1 MNEPNPR
8 PTAFNALYSRYASP
22 EMMRVFSAEHRYRT
36 WRRVWISLAESQSE
50 LGLPINAEQIEALT
64 AVADDLDLERVA
76 EIERQTRHD
85 VVAHVRHFAEQAD
98 AHAEAQ
104 AGGIL
109 HLGAT
114 SAFVT
119 DNADAVLLT
128 EGLELL
134 AAKLATVCDRWVEF
148 AVQHKELPCLA
159 YTHFQPAQLTTV
171 GKRATLWLQDVLIDF
186 SAVRALVD
194 EWPCR
199 GAKGTTGTQAS
210 YLELFEGDHDKV
222 RALDRAIADKLGFVR
237 SMPVT
242 GQTYSRKLDSHLLN
256 TLAGIGESAHKC
268 GTDIRLLQGVG
279 ELAEPF
285 GKSQVGSS
293 AMAYKRNPIRTE
305 RMCSLSRRLLSDA
318 ANGPMTTAVQ
328 WLERSLDDSA
338 NRRLVLTDA
347 MLTADAVLNLAG
359 YIAGGLTVD
368 ERVVTARVERE
379 LPFMVTEKLLMEA
392 VLRGGDRQELH
403 EAIRVH
409 SLTAQE
415 QVAEGGDNPLL
426 DSIADD
432 ERFQM
437 TREEI
442 DGWLD
447 PQRFV
452 GRAPQQ
458 VDEFLEEVVKPTLI
472 GAPRAEMEEPAV

>member
-1 MNEPNPR
+1 MSEAGQR
-8 PTAFNALYSRYASP
+8 PGALNALYSRYASP
-22 EMMRVFSAEHRYRT
+22 EMQRLFSAEYRFTT
-36 WRRVWISLAESQSE
+36 WRRVWIVLAEAQSE
-50 LGLPINAEQIEALT
+50 LGLPISKEQVAALR
-64 AVADDLDLERVA
+64 AAQDNLDLERVA
-76 EIERQTRHD
+76 EIERETRHD
-85 VVAHVRHFAEQAD
+85 VVAHLRHYAEQVD
-98 AHAEAQ
+98 AETPVG

-119 DNADAVLLT
+119 DNADAILLQG
-128 EGLELL
+128 GLELL
-134 AAKLATVCDRWVEF
+134 AAKLATVCDRWAAF
-148 AVQHKELPCLA
+148 ADRHKNLPCLA

-171 GKRATLWLQDVLIDF
+171 GKRATLWLQDFLIDF

-210 YLELFEGDHDKV
+210 FLELFAGDHDKV
-222 RALDRAIADKLGFVR
+222 RALDRAIAERLGFMR
-237 SMPVT
+237 SIPVS
-242 GQTYSRKLDSHLLN
+242 GQTYTRKLDSRVLA

-305 RMCSLSRRLLSDA
+305 RMCSLARRLLSDA
-318 ANGPMTTAVQ
+318 ANGPMTAAVQ

-359 YIAGGLTVD
+359 YIAGGLSVD
-368 ERVVTARVERE
+368 ERAVAARVERE
-379 LPFMVTEKLLMEA
+379 LPFMATEKLLMEA

-409 SLTAQE
+409 SLAAQE
-415 QVAEGGDNPLL
+415 VVAGDGDNPLL
-426 DSIADD
+426 DSIAGD
-432 ERFQM
+432 ERFAM
-437 TREEI
+437 SREEI
-442 DGWLD
+442 DAWLD

-452 GRAPQQ
+452 GRSPQQ
-458 VDEFLEEVVKPTLI
+458 VDEFLLGIMQPTLD
-472 GAPRAEMEEPAV
+472 GAPRAEMEDPVV

>member
-1 MNEPNPR
+1 MSNEQ
-8 PTAFNALYSRYASP
+8 PTALNALYSRYASP
-22 EMMRVFSAEHRYRT
+22 EMARLFSADYRYTT
-36 WRRVWISLAESQSE
+36 WRRVWIALAESQSE
-50 LGLPINAEQIEALT
+50 LGLPISEEQVQALR
-64 AVADDLDLERVA
+64 AAQDNLDLERVA
-76 EIERQTRHD
+76 ELERETRHD
-85 VVAHVRHFAEQAD
+85 VVAHLRHYAEQVD
-98 AHAEAQ
+98 AETPVG

-119 DNADAVLLT
+119 DNTDAVLLQA
-128 EGLELL
+128 GLELL
-134 AAKLATVCDRWVEF
+134 AAKLATVCDRWAAF
-148 AVQHKELPCLA
+148 ADQHKELPCLA

-171 GKRATLWLQDVLIDF
+171 GKRAVLWLQDFLLDYGAVSVLAMD
-186 SAVRALVD
+186 
-194 EWPCR
+194 WPCR

-210 YLELFEGDHDKV
+210 FLELFKGDHDKV
-222 RALDRAIADKLGFVR
+222 RQLDTLFADKLGFAR
-237 SMPVT
+237 SLPVT
-242 GQTYSRKLDSHLLN
+242 GQTYTRKLDSRLLN
-256 TLAGIGESAHKC
+256 VLAGIGESAHKC

-285 GKSQVGSS
+285 GNRQVGSS

-305 RMCSLSRRLLSDA
+305 RMCSLARRLLSDA

-359 YIAGGLTVD
+359 YIAGGLSVN
-368 ERVVTARVERE
+368 EPAVSSRVSRE
-379 LPFMVTEKLLMEA
+379 LPFMATEKLLMEA

-409 SLTAQE
+409 SLAAQE
-415 QVAEGGDNPLL
+415 VVAAGGDNPLM
-426 DSIADD
+426 DSIAGD
-432 ERFQM
+432 ESFRM
-437 TREEI
+437 SREEI
-442 DGWLD
+442 DGWMN

-452 GRAPQQ
+452 GRSPQQ
-458 VDEFLEEVVKPTLI
+458 VEEFLSEVASPTLD
-472 GAPRAEMEEPAV
+472 GAPRAEMADPSV